1 MLPILELLVALQAH
15 APDGGWRSR
24 TDVFTEIFLVFLV
37 LGTLVGIVVMAY
49 MMYNAYKYRD
59 GAHRRGE
66 EFDRPQVGEL
76 PTGEGGGKKLF
87 VSFGIS
93 AIIVISLIGWTYGTL
108 LYVEAGPDVDD
119 QAEGEHL
126 EVEVI
131 GQQFSWEFV
140 YPNGHSE
147 RDHLIVPEDTVV
159 ELHVTSDDVW
169 HTFGAPELRVKADAI
184 PGQVDETW
192 FIAEETGEYEAWCY
206 ELCGVGHSRMTADV
220 TVASQEEF
228 DEWYAQTEAEGE
240 NGENNETDNGDG
252 ENGGTD
258 Q

>member
-1 MLPILELLVALQAH
+1 M
-15 APDGGWRSR
+15 
-24 TDVFTEIFLVFLV
+24 FTEIFLVFLV
-37 LGTLVGIVVMAY
+37 LGTLVGVVVMAY

-59 GAHRRGE
+59 GAHRRDE
-66 EFDRPQVGEL
+66 EFDRPRVGEL

-108 LYVEAGPDVDD
+108 LYVESGPPAVEDE
-119 QAEGEHL
+119 AEGESL
-126 EVEVI
+126 EIDVI
-131 GQQFSWEFV
+131 GQQFSWQFV

-147 RDHLIVPEDTVV
+147 RDQLIVPADTVV

-220 TVASQEEF
+220 TVVDQEEF
-228 DEWYAQTEAEGE
+228 DEWYAQTEGESDGNGQAAEE
-240 NGENNETDNGDG
+240 NGENDGGNETDNN
-252 ENGGTD
+252 ESEHEVAAE
-258 Q
+258 